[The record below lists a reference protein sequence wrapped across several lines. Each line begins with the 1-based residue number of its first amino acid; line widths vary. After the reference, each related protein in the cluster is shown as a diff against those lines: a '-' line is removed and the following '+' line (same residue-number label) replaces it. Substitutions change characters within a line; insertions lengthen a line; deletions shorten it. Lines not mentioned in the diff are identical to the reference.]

1 MTFFALTIFNL
12 LALFFFRQIVAY
24 GMASMIKWMRII
36 GIIYGLTVIVLGI
49 LCIVLEGANSEE
61 IGNSVWAALS
71 TNQKDFFENDV
82 ANL

>member
-1 MTFFALTIFNL
+1 
-12 LALFFFRQIVAY
+12 
-24 GMASMIKWMRII
+24 MRII

-49 LCIVLEGANSEE
+49 LCIVLEGANSED

-71 TNQKDFFENDV
+71 TNQKDFFDNDI